1 MSRRLVILGLLLA
14 AVAPVLAGPSPPA
27 YYFTAR
33 RTTSSG
39 SSAVIRDTS
48 GVIWAYPADPDT
60 AGKGKA
66 CAYVGGPYSR
76 WKFMPDSTYTY
87 TFYETG
93 GDPDSVITDM
103 ETIALWGPSIAT
115 ASDRLGVE
123 RSIDVPDSV
132 FASYVWP
139 YDDGITIELGGHV
152 HTDSMTVDTL
162 LSTGALSVSGTAI
175 VGSLESEGG
184 VTATTFVDADSV
196 HAAAALLGDSLR
208 VGDSGASDGVRIK
221 GGLTVTGSTALA
233 TTRTSGTLTVGDGTG
248 TDSLTVMGDIRARGG
263 EIVAG
268 TAGRVGS
275 VVISDGSANVTSLS
289 GAAWGSDVTLNVPF
303 FFADFRLTGTVRS
316 AYYVA
321 GIDSSWIAMPA
332 KSGWYDPT
340 GSPVED
346 PPGGSAASMV
356 TRPYHAYTKAD
367 SVIVLSHTCCVSDT
381 LTHLFL
387 FIGKKN
393 LWRRGS

>member
-221 GGLTVTGSTALA
+221 GGLTVTGSTTLA
-233 TTRTSGTLTVGDGTG
+233 TTSTTGTLTVGDGTG
-248 TDSLTVMGDIRARGG
+248 TDSLTVKGDIRARGG

-268 TAGRVGS
+268 TAGQAGS
-275 VVISDGSANVTSLS
+275 LVLSDGSGNTLTISTAAVGTDYAIQYKAAEKSGHVYYNDDSTPYRRAYHVAGVDSTWRAQIWACDDGTDTWTGPQATVRLTSKCVTDSLVLNGAASTSL
-289 GAAWGSDVTLNVPF
+289 ACRICYRCYKP
-303 FFADFRLTGTVRS
+303 
-316 AYYVA
+316 
-321 GIDSSWIAMPA
+321 
-332 KSGWYDPT
+332 
-340 GSPVED
+340 
-346 PPGGSAASMV
+346 
-356 TRPYHAYTKAD
+356 
-367 SVIVLSHTCCVSDT
+367 
-381 LTHLFL
+381 
-387 FIGKKN
+387 
-393 LWRRGS
+393 

>member
-14 AVAPVLAGPSPPA
+14 AVAPVFAGPSPPA

-33 RTTSSG
+33 RTTESG
-39 SSAVIRDTS
+39 ATAVIRDTS
-48 GVIWAYPADPDT
+48 GTIWAYPADTDT

-103 ETIALWGPSIAT
+103 ETLALWGPSIVTSAN
-115 ASDRLGVE
+115 RLDVE
-123 RSIDVPDSV
+123 RSVAVPETLFSSYIAPHDAGLYTWLLGHVVVDSV
-132 FASYVWP
+132 
-139 YDDGITIELGGHV
+139 
-152 HTDSMTVDTL
+152 TVDTL
-162 LSTGALSVSGTAI
+162 LTAAALAVTGGAT
-175 VGSLESEGG
+175 VGSLESTGEVVAG
-184 VTATTFVDADSV
+184 TFVSGDYLY
-196 HAAAALLGDSLR
+196 AATAIVDDSLR
-208 VGDSGASDGVRIK
+208 VGKSGGTDGALVK
-221 GGLTVTGSTALA
+221 GGLTVTGLTALA

-340 GSPVED
+340 GSPEED
-346 PPGGSAASMV
+346 PPAGGIVPAV